1 MSHVTFTQAPPNPS
15 ACPSCDP
22 AATLEKCHMDT
33 CKQQMLPQCF
43 FGIADGSDDGQSACE
58 GAGDAGRAMVVT
70 VIVLVTVMGNVR
82 S

>member
-1 MSHVTFTQAPPNPS
+1 
-15 ACPSCDP
+15 
-22 AATLEKCHMDT
+22 MDT